1 MMISNATELALSFA
15 RTLPREAS
23 RVLDP
28 LDESDVA
35 AFIVT
40 VPADVAGA
48 VLRNMLRWRAAACL
62 ECLPLDKTATI
73 LESMDFYDAVD
84 ILRQIPSSE
93 RSSILTELPR
103 GLARSIK
110 TALRYPDGTVGA
122 LMNPALPMF
131 PHDATVKEAISQVR
145 NWRTNIGHVF
155 LYRDEKR
162 FHAAVPV
169 SALVKVRSGTSL
181 MSIAEN
187 DVAPVF
193 SHADVRSVSQEADW
207 DNYPVRPVVSAS
219 RRLLG
224 GLSRS
229 VVRLHQQHPSAW
241 RSKIGPT
248 TLAGNVFTAYVQSCN
263 TLLGLMAGLLGNG
276 SAAAGTERRHDR
288 KR

>member
-103 GLARSIK
+103 GLTRSIK

-207 DNYPVRPVVSAS
+207 DNYPVRRGAASPATSLRMAFENWANNIGRQCVHRLRPKLQHAS
-219 RRLLG
+219 RSDGRI
-224 GLSRS
+224 
-229 VVRLHQQHPSAW
+229 AW
-241 RSKIGPT
+241 QRISG
-248 TLAGNVFTAYVQSCN
+248 
-263 TLLGLMAGLLGNG
+263 
-276 SAAAGTERRHDR
+276 RRDG
-288 KR
+288 KKT